1 MSGVLLFNLFFFRL
15 HTQNSGK
22 SLSFEQQMDVDAD
35 AQEDFRMLRAR
46 EAENIHSVTVA
57 LHRGGSAQRSSAAE
71 LVNPL
76 PALPSPLPIVG
87 ESAST
92 PSGSDPLQ
100 SEEVHSVVNS
110 NFGAAQEVAQPA
122 AQFADQSFAQPETS
136 SEPPR

>member
-1 MSGVLLFNLFFFRL
+1 MTQPFQFSSVGRATRGLFCFLKNMIFPLRAGDEERL
-15 HTQNSGK
+15 HSAP
-22 SLSFEQQMDVDAD
+22 V
-35 AQEDFRMLRAR
+35 
-46 EAENIHSVTVA
+46 V
-57 LHRGGSAQRSSAAE
+57 LHGGVSAQLSAAAE
-71 LVNPL
+71 FVNLPL
-76 PALPSPLPIVG
+76 ALPSPLPIGAG

>member
-1 MSGVLLFNLFFFRL
+1 M
-15 HTQNSGK
+15 
-22 SLSFEQQMDVDAD
+22 SFEQEMDADAD
-35 AQEDFRMLRAR
+35 AQEDFRMLRGR

-71 LVNPL
+71 FVNPPL
-76 PALPSPLPIVG
+76 ALPSPLPIGAG